1 MMFERFGGDPMKR
14 SVVNQMASQL
24 LMAGFLS
31 NNLYLPILT
40 FRTLYGPLHHY
51 IAMIGIVECVAKIL
65 KADNQFIKE
74 PVF

>member
-40 FRTLYGPLHHY
+40 FRTLYGPLHQLF
-51 IAMIGIVECVAKIL
+51 AVIGIVELAGKVQNCDYFL
-65 KADNQFIKE
+65 KNSDF
-74 PVF
+74 